1 MPRPDRPR
9 PREAPAKKR
18 APTRRPG
25 RTTHAAPTDPLP
37 FRRHRRDRHGRPRR
51 FSTPRAATS
60 RAPTSSKARPSADSG
75 PGIEVW
81 IGHDAARVRGAEA
94 VVRSSA
100 IRDDNAELVAART
113 AGLPIVARGAL
124 LADVLRT
131 RDAIAIAGSHG
142 KTTTTAMAAHA
153 LECAGGIR
161 TASWG
166 GRVPRLGRRG
176 PPGLGRGE
184 PRRRRGRRESDGSF
198 LLVRP
203 IGVVVT
209 NVDPEHL
216 DHYGSR
222 EALLDAFVEFANAV
236 PFWGASILGVD
247 HPGVREIAPRITARK
262 IGFGFAAEADV
273 RAESVLP
280 VAGGQHVRVALA
292 SGDRFAFQLAQPG
305 RHNVLN
311 ALAAIAIGLEQGIAP
326 AILAEAMASF
336 PGVSRRFEARGE
348 AGGVRVVDDYAH
360 HPAEI
365 RAALAGARSIH
376 PGPITAIFQP
386 HRYTRTRDCWDDFVH
401 AFDDADR
408 VVLADVY
415 PASERPIEG
424 IDSRRL
430 AAAIAAGGKVEAA
443 YGGPLDAIEREWPA
457 RLRAGELVLTIG
469 AGDVV
474 SLGPKLLAALGA
486 QTEARA

>member
-1 MPRPDRPR
+1 
-9 PREAPAKKR
+9 
-18 APTRRPG
+18 
-25 RTTHAAPTDPLP
+25 
-37 FRRHRRDRHGRPRR
+37 
-51 FSTPRAATS
+51 
-60 RAPTSSKARPSADSG
+60 
-75 PGIEVW
+75 
-81 IGHDAARVRGAEA
+81 
-94 VVRSSA
+94 
-100 IRDDNAELVAART
+100 VAART

-153 LECAGGIR
+153 LECAGLDP
-161 TASWG
+161 TALVG
-166 GRVPRLGRRG
+166 GRVPRPGGVAG
-176 PPGLGRGE
+176 PLKLGRGE
-184 PRRRRGRRESDGSF
+184 LVVAEVDESDGSF